1 MIYKLQKPLKKYK
14 RQSFFL
20 YFSFISPHCE
30 GFWFIALYKLVF
42 LLTVAFA
49 LEHLRGSGSA
59 TQRKRRKITSKLP
72 VNKLE
77 STVQHCSFFFLY
89 TNLLT
94 YHQSVTQFWAHQ
106 DFITRILCSLGPRV
120 VLKSWNQRH

>member
-1 MIYKLQKPLKKYK
+1 MVYKLQKPLKKYK
-14 RQSFFL
+14 RQSFFSIFLL
-20 YFSFISPHCE
+20 YHLTAKDFDLL
-30 GFWFIALYKLVF
+30 ALYKLAF

-59 TQRKRRKITSKLP
+59 TKEKRRKITSKLP
-72 VNKLE
+72 IDKLE
-77 STVQHCSFFFLY
+77 STLQYCIFFFFY

-106 DFITRILCSLGPRV
+106 DFITKILCSLGPRV
-120 VLKSWNQRH
+120 FLKSWNQRY